1 MDYFLTRI
9 YASAILVMLACIS
22 GMAIAHEQVEAVEA
36 STWYTYN
43 AESTNMTLM
52 LFMVGELCA
61 CDVATNV
68 QGPHG

>member
-36 STWYTYN
+36 ST
-43 AESTNMTLM
+43 
-52 LFMVGELCA
+52 
-61 CDVATNV
+61 
-68 QGPHG
+68 